1 MAVCKVVARF
11 KDGVVMKG
19 HTGGFAPNKR
29 DFHLELLSGE
39 KITIETD
46 KLKALFFVKDFAGDA
61 NRKDMYEDV
70 IAGGGKKIQV
80 KFKDGEE
87 ITGYSLGYAPDR
99 LGFFIIP
106 ADTKN
111 NNERIF
117 VVNSSIEEIT
127 SPIK

>member
-1 MAVCKVVARF
+1 MALSKVVARF

-19 HTGGFAPNKR
+19 HTSSFSPNKNA
-29 DFHLELLSGE
+29 FHVELVSGE

-46 KLKALFFVKDFAGDA
+46 MLKALFFVKDFAGDA
-61 NRKDMYEDV
+61 QRKDFYEET

-80 KFKDGEE
+80 KFKDGEV
-87 ITGYSLGYAPDR
+87 IIGYSLGYYPDR

-117 VVNSSIEEIT
+117 VVNSSIEEAKLD
-127 SPIK
+127 IK